1 VSLFAAFR
9 RGRGLSGIA
18 GPVLRPADDGYA
30 AEIAAFNPAVALRPG
45 LVVGATSEAD
55 VAAAVGIAAA
65 DRLPVA
71 VKGAGHGVTADMAA
85 PVLISTRRLDAVE
98 VDARA
103 RTVRVGAG
111 ATWARVVTAAAAHGL
126 APLCASSTAV
136 GVAGFTLGGGMGPLG
151 RRHGF
156 AADHVHRLRLVTADG
171 RPHEI
176 DADRAPEL
184 FWALRG
190 AGGRGFGVV
199 TELEF
204 ALFPTA
210 RFYGGGLFLPGAAAA
225 ELLHAWRQWAP
236 TLPEEASTSV
246 ALLRPPHH
254 PALPTA
260 LQGRAVVHLRYAHVG
275 RPAEAEALL
284 APLRAVAVPLH
295 DDVRERPWTEIDVLH
310 RHCPEPTP
318 VHEGGTALRE
328 LPAEAVDALLAAGGP
343 DVPSPLDQVELRAMG
358 GALERPAAVRN
369 VVAGRAAACSVWARG
384 PVAPGL
390 SAGAATGSGAPG
402 PATSAVP
409 AAVARVV
416 SALSPWSLG
425 GALPNFAGAEP
436 PGALW
441 SRVDRARLRV
451 LHQAVDP
458 SGMFA
463 GTPLR

>member
-1 VSLFAAFR
+1 
-9 RGRGLSGIA
+9 
-18 GPVLRPADDGYA
+18 
-30 AEIAAFNPAVALRPG
+30 
-45 LVVGATSEAD
+45 
-55 VAAAVGIAAA
+55 
-65 DRLPVA
+65 
-71 VKGAGHGVTADMAA
+71 
-85 PVLISTRRLDAVE
+85 
-98 VDARA
+98 
-103 RTVRVGAG
+103 VGAG
-111 ATWARVVTAAAAHGL
+111 ATWAQVVTAAAAHGL

-136 GVAGFTLGGGMGPLG
+136 GVAGYTLGGGMGPLG

-190 AGGRGFGVV
+190 AGAHGFGVV

-328 LPAEAVDALLAAGGP
+328 LPAEAVDALLAAAGP

-436 PGALW
+436 PGALL